1 MKKIGRQDLKYE
13 VDFRHTSLLE
23 VEPGEEFMVETEDAP
38 SGEYRTP
45 EDAAKLLEVWYLR
58 HSPSMANPLTGPI
71 YIKGAEPGDT
81 VVITIVGIE
90 LDRQGATYW
99 RPGHR
104 PLGDSLRWGDL
115 AQPTL
120 VIANLSNGTIDLTEA
135 LTLED
140 HNILRHP
147 LRLQLRQAP
156 FIGTIA
162 VAPER
167 EVEASGMGQGS
178 WGGNLDVRDICV
190 GTKVYLPC
198 SNKGGLLYIGDVHA
212 GQGDTEIYG
221 IAMEARSTVTL
232 RCDVIKRQQYGF
244 VRLEKPDSIISIAS
258 AKPLEEAVTRASLQL
273 MEWLV
278 QGYGCS
284 QREAYLLLGVNPDF
298 KVNVYQMAAVGR
310 LQFTAGAEIM
320 KVTLPSRE

>member
-1 MKKIGRQDLKYE
+1 MKNIDRGDLKYTF
-13 VDFRHTSLLE
+13 DFRHKSVLE
-23 VEPGEEFMVETEDAP
+23 VEPGEEFSVETEDAP

-45 EDAAKLLEVWYLR
+45 GDAAKLLDVWYLR

-71 YIKGAEPGDT
+71 YIKGVEPGDT
-81 VVITIVGIE
+81 LVITIVGIE
-90 LDRQGATYW
+90 LDKQGVTYW
-99 RPGHR
+99 RPGHK
-104 PLGDSLRWGDL
+104 PLGDSVEWRDL

-120 VIANLSNGTIDLTEA
+120 VIAKLDKGTIDLTEA

-147 LRLQLRQAP
+147 LKLQLRQAP

-162 VAPER
+162 MAPER

-178 WGGNLDVRDICV
+178 WGGNLDVRDICA

-198 SNKGGLLYIGDVHA
+198 FNEGGLLYLGDVHA

-221 IAMEARSTVTL
+221 IALEARSTVTL
-232 RCDVIKRQQYGF
+232 RCDVIKRQQYRF

-258 AKPLEEAVTRASLQL
+258 AKPLEEAVTKASLQL

-298 KVNVYQMAAVGR
+298 RVNVYQMHAIGR

-320 KVTLPSRE
+320 KGSLPSHE

>member
-1 MKKIGRQDLKYE
+1 MKKLDRQDLKYE
-13 VDFRHTSLLE
+13 VDFRHKPSLE
-23 VEPGEEFMVETEDAP
+23 VHCGEEFTVETEDAP
-38 SGEYRTP
+38 SGEYRSP
-45 EDAAKLLEVWYLR
+45 SDAAKLLDVWYLR

-71 YIKGAEPGDT
+71 YIRGAEPGDT
-81 VVITIVGIE
+81 VVITIVDIE
-90 LDRQGATYW
+90 LDRQGVTYW
-99 RPGHR
+99 RPGHK
-104 PLGDSLRWGDL
+104 PLGDSLRWADL

-120 VIANLSNGTIDLTEA
+120 VIANLNNGTIELTEA
-135 LTLED
+135 LTLEGQ
-140 HNILRHP
+140 HILRHP

-167 EVEASGMGQGS
+167 EVEASGIGQGS
-178 WGGNLDVRDICV
+178 WGGNLDVRDVCA

-198 SNKGGLLYIGDVHA
+198 SNEGGLLYVGDVHA

-244 VRLEKPDSIISIAS
+244 VRLEKPESIISIAS
-258 AKPLEEAVTRASLQL
+258 AKPLEEAVTRASVQL

-278 QGYGCS
+278 QEYGCS

-310 LQFTAGAEIM
+310 LQFTVGAEIM
-320 KVTLPSRE
+320 KVTLPS